1 MWRYWRS
8 RRRKAEAARRP
19 FVFYWR
25 MHLPAGMPVAILDAD
40 PRPLPCSGCDDA
52 SGRRQAALI
61 TVEAA
66 VGEIALSE
74 KLDGAGEYGVV
85 IVDLPGVLNQVVG
98 VGASRADLVIVPM
111 RMSFHDVTE
120 AVKLLKWLE
129 AVVGYTGPVNA
140 RIVANDVDAIAQRT
154 AAFREAARF
163 AVQHDLP
170 FFNTVLRSRNVFKAM
185 AHQSGSLSTVPADPD
200 QLEKAKRNIGDL
212 MSEILRM
219 FPGQEGGAA
228 RSTPRDRGRMHER
241 RRHEPAVGGILQIE
255 TQGRYRSRGIG
266 RRQPEGRRGHGDCR
280 AVDRRAAMTEPPSTT
295 ARPAASERNGGRS
308 AKESGA
314 KAMKVLRVKL
324 PADLYKKIRVKAALD
339 EMSIGELAEKAWRAF
354 LST

>member
-1 MWRYWRS
+1 
-8 RRRKAEAARRP
+8 
-19 FVFYWR
+19 
-25 MHLPAGMPVAILDAD
+25 MPVAILDAD
-40 PRPLPCSGCDDA
+40 PQA
-52 SGRRQAALI
+52 SSLQWMRRCEAAGDKPALI

-129 AVVGYTGPVNA
+129 AVVGHTGPVNA

-163 AVQHDLP
+163 AVQHNLP

-219 FPGQEGGAA
+219 FPGQ
-228 RSTPRDRGRMHER
+228 D
-241 RRHEPAVGGILQIE
+241 
-255 TQGRYRSRGIG
+255 
-266 RRQPEGRRGHGDCR
+266 
-280 AVDRRAAMTEPPSTT
+280 RAAAEVD
-295 ARPAASERNGGRS
+295 AEGQR
-308 AKESGA
+308 
-314 KAMKVLRVKL
+314 
-324 PADLYKKIRVKAALD
+324 ADA
-339 EMSIGELAEKAWRAF
+339 
-354 LST
+354 

>member
-1 MWRYWRS
+1 METFV
-8 RRRKAEAARRP
+8 AILAIAASKGGSGKTTLCLLLADAFAR
-19 FVFYWR
+19 V
-25 MHLPAGMPVAILDAD
+25 GMPVAILDAD
-40 PRPLPCSGCDDA
+40 PQA
-52 SGRRQAALI
+52 SSLQWMRRCEAAGDKPALI

-129 AVVGYTGPVNA
+129 AVVGHAGPVSA
-140 RIVANDVDAIAQRT
+140 RIVANDVDAIAQKT
-154 AAFREAARF
+154 TAFREAARF

-185 AHQSGSLSTVPADPD
+185 AHQSGSLSTVPADTD

-219 FPGQEGGAA
+219 FPGQ
-228 RSTPRDRGRMHER
+228 D
-241 RRHEPAVGGILQIE
+241 
-255 TQGRYRSRGIG
+255 
-266 RRQPEGRRGHGDCR
+266 GDVA
-280 AVDRRAAMTEPPSTT
+280 AVDAEGQRA
-295 ARPAASERNGGRS
+295 
-308 AKESGA
+308 GA
-314 KAMKVLRVKL
+314 
-324 PADLYKKIRVKAALD
+324 
-339 EMSIGELAEKAWRAF
+339 
-354 LST
+354 